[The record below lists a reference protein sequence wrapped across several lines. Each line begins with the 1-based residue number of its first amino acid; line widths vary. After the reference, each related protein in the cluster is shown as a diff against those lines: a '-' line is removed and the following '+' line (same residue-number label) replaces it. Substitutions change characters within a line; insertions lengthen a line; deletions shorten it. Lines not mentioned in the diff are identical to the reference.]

1 MSYPVV
7 AEFWTILESVLET
20 QARRLV
26 DDIAKRQNADS
37 KDLWSKIK
45 PRIKIGL
52 LDINT
57 ESMPTVCSHIIGSS
71 DGAIRLRCR
80 APCVLGFDSCPCHIH
95 TPQPAPSEVYKHVN
109 RVYSHEGHTYFVDS
123 NDIAYDKNGKPKGCI
138 EEGVLCLFLF
148 ESNKNVV

>member
-1 MSYPVV
+1 MSYPIV
-7 AEFWTILESVLET
+7 AEFWTILESALET

-26 DDIAKRQNADS
+26 EDIAKRQNADS

-57 ESMPTVCSHIIGSS
+57 EAMPTVCPYITGSS
-71 DGAIRLRCR
+71 DGGAIRLRCR
-80 APCVLGFDSCPCHIH
+80 DPCVLGFDACPRHIH
-95 TPQPAPSEVYKHVN
+95 TPYISPSEVYTHVD

-123 NDIAYDKNGKPKGCI
+123 DRIAHDKNGKPKGYI
-138 EEGVLCLFLF
+138 EEGVLYTF
-148 ESNKNVV
+148 EKTV